1 MIIGIYSY
9 YGGAGMNK
17 IIFRETHFW
26 ICVGIAVLNLLD
38 AFVTHFLLMNG
49 AREMNPLMNAAYGYH
64 PLIFIGIKLL
74 FSLIIACFG
83 LFPANRIAKKLTV
96 GVFIVYSFVVMWQL
110 YLLFS
115 M

>member
-1 MIIGIYSY
+1 MY
-9 YGGAGMNK
+9 K
-17 IIFRETHFW
+17 IITRDAHFW
-26 ICVGIAVLNLLD
+26 ICVGIAILNLLD

-49 AREMNPLMNAAYGYH
+49 AREVNPLMNAAYGHH
-64 PLIFIGIKLL
+64 PLILIGIKLF

-83 LFPANRIAKKLTV
+83 IFPAHRIAKMLTV